1 MAIQGIRLAKAI
13 KWLSDLLGRH
23 DMLVD
28 DHLDHLLAMSPV
40 HDSINIDKLRNL
52 YDEITFR
59 KNELEGFGIS
69 PEEYFAFLQCV
80 LILELLLATFPRE
93 M

>member
-13 KWLSDLLGRH
+13 KLLSDLLGHH

-28 DHLDHLLAMSPV
+28 NHLDHLLAVSPV
-40 HDSINIDKLRNL
+40 HGSINIYKLHNL
-52 YDEITFR
+52 YDEITFC

-69 PEEYFAFLQCV
+69 PVEYSAFLRCV
-80 LILELLLATFPRE
+80 LILELLHFHLKCS
-93 M
+93 